1 MVANPMGMYFDNFR
15 HGKESL
21 ENKILFCLNP
31 NLGHGVG
38 RGGCLVG
45 KTYVYGLFDW

>member
-1 MVANPMGMYFDNFR
+1 MVAYLVGIHCDHFCC
-15 HGKESL
+15 GKEHV

-31 NLGHGVG
+31 NIGSGVG

-45 KTYVYGLFDW
+45 NSYVYCLLDW

>member
-1 MVANPMGMYFDNFR
+1 MNCDHFC

-31 NLGHGVG
+31 NIGSGVG
-38 RGGCLVG
+38 RGGCLVVSL
-45 KTYVYGLFDW
+45 YVYCLLDL